1 MLTPSR
7 PRSAP
12 PTLRWLRSSQA
23 PGAGR
28 GRGAGRPGGTA
39 FWSGREI
46 RRGVTGKLV
55 RVPGSFP
62 VCFPLFGRLLP
73 GSFPP
78 YLPHGPL
85 DPSLCHRPPWS
96 SRRRPRGNDGGSGMR
111 TEAAGRGRLGQACC
125 DPVAAPRAPSG
136 VWPRRLRPS
145 RARPSARPG
154 GPEGTPSLRCPRL
167 AGPGAPQVEW
177 PALGSPPIVRLRSGK
192 FTEPGDLGR
201 GHQCT
206 LFLSFSLFIYLFVYF
221 FGQVFFII

>member
-23 PGAGR
+23 PSAGR

-55 RVPGSFP
+55 RVPGSLP
-62 VCFPLFGRLLP
+62 VCFPVFGQLLP

-78 YLPHGPL
+78 YLSHGPL

-125 DPVAAPRAPSG
+125 DPVAARRAPSG
-136 VWPRRLRPS
+136 ACPRRFGPAMRVLPRGRGAPRGHRVS
-145 RARPSARPG
+145 AAHGWRGLARHKSSGQRWA
-154 GPEGTPSLRCPRL
+154 PRL
-167 AGPGAPQVEW
+167 SWG
-177 PALGSPPIVRLRSGK
+177 LGVANSQNLE
-192 FTEPGDLGR
+192 T
-201 GHQCT
+201 
-206 LFLSFSLFIYLFVYF
+206 
-221 FGQVFFII
+221 